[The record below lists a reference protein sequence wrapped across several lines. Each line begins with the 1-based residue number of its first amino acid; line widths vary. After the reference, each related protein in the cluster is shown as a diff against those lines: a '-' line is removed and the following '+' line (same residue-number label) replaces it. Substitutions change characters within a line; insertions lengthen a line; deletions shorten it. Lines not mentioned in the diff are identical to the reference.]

1 MAAPKKILVVDDEPE
16 VTSVL
21 DEFFT
26 HRGYNVLT
34 AKNGYEALELV
45 DRERPAIVLLDIR
58 MPGMDGIKVLQQ
70 IKLRSPEVAVIMI
83 TALKDPALANKA
95 LALGARD
102 YITKPFDLA
111 YLERSVLTQMIYQP
125 SPTEATPPVAPP
137 AAEVD
142 PALALAEFLG
152 QTTVPVTSTPE
163 IAEEPAASSSRPEA
177 EPAVTLATECFRL
190 AAGLTPPRLAR
201 GIEECARGLLEAVAS
216 GGQRRPHVDTLR
228 LYLEVA
234 QRLGSLTVDELA
246 RFDALCRDL
255 EEGRV

>member
-1 MAAPKKILVVDDEPE
+1 MADPKKILVVDDEPE
-16 VTSVL
+16 ITSVL
-21 DEFFT
+21 DEYFSA
-26 HRGYNVLT
+26 RGYTVLT
-34 AKNGYEALELV
+34 AKNGRDALELV

-83 TALKDPALANKA
+83 SALKDPVLANRA

-111 YLERSVLTQMIYQP
+111 YLERSVRTQLIGQP
-125 SPTEATPPVAPP
+125 SRAEATPPVAPP
-137 AAEVD
+137 AAEMD

-152 QTTVPVTSTPE
+152 QTTVPVTSTPD
-163 IAEEPAASSSRPEA
+163 IAEELAAPSSRPEA
-177 EPAVTLATECFRL
+177 KPAVALATECFRL

-201 GIEECARGLLEAVAS
+201 GIEECALWLLEAVAD
-216 GGQRRPHVDTLR
+216 GGQRQPHVNTLR
-228 LYLEVA
+228 LHLDVA

-246 RFDALCRDL
+246 RLDALCRDL
-255 EEGRV
+255 EE